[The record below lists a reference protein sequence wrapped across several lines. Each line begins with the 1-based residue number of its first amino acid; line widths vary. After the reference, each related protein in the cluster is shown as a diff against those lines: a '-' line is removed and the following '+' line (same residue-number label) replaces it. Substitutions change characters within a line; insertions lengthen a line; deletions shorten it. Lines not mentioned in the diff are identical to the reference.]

1 MILFHKRRMRAVHST
16 LGLSKRW
23 LVQRI
28 TTATNFS
35 VAVGF
40 RLLANREFVVSKVG
54 FLGIFVDGS
63 PGLGPGRSCGTGSVS
78 KGLFPNRKDPSSN
91 CTFPFVPYGTGCIP
105 SDRKSSKTFADVATL
120 AANLDVFAAWRVG
133 MVAPCASTRVN
144 ASWRET
150 GRRTNVSVR
159 ASRVVD
165 ASLVAPRPRFNDGS
179 DTRFSPLLNGM
190 WTLAGG
196 HGSFEVKEIM
206 EVMQSYARRGYTTFD
221 TADIYGPSERILGD
235 FYEQWRTQEEQP
247 LEMFTKFVPNIFRET
262 CTPKSVEKTVRN
274 SMNMLKVDK
283 IDLVQMHWWDYAI
296 PGMVDAAL
304 ALTELKEKGL
314 IKSIGMTNM
323 GVEAMDE
330 MWNADVPIV
339 CNQVQFSMI
348 DRRPLNGMVQFCK
361 DKDIKI
367 FAYGSVM
374 GGLLS
379 ERFVEEPAKVFGR
392 PRYTNV
398 NLDTSSLKMYWALV
412 KKFSGGS
419 QDLWRELLGVLE
431 GIAQK
436 HGVTVTC
443 VAIRWV
449 MDQGDVYPI
458 IGVRNAKH
466 LEVNE
471 KVLSLVL
478 DIKDQE
484 AIDEV
489 LSRSRGPTG
498 DIYSFE
504 RGL

>member
-1 MILFHKRRMRAVHST
+1 MDAL
-16 LGLSKRW
+16 
-23 LVQRI
+23 
-28 TTATNFS
+28 
-35 VAVGF
+35 
-40 RLLANREFVVSKVG
+40 
-54 FLGIFVDGS
+54 
-63 PGLGPGRSCGTGSVS
+63 
-78 KGLFPNRKDPSSN
+78 
-91 CTFPFVPYGTGCIP
+91 
-105 SDRKSSKTFADVATL
+105 
-120 AANLDVFAAWRVG
+120 
-133 MVAPCASTRVN
+133 
-144 ASWRET
+144 
-150 GRRTNVSVR
+150 R
-159 ASRVVD
+159 ASRHARASKASWKRRRNVVVRGD
-165 ASLVAPRPRFNDGS
+165 RASLAVPRPGFNDGS
-179 DTRFSPLLNGM
+179 DTRFAPLLNGM

-196 HGSFEVKEIM
+196 HGEFDVQEIM
-206 EVMQSYARRGYTTFD
+206 EVMKKYARSGYTTFD
-221 TADIYGPSERILGD
+221 TADIYGPSEKILGE
-235 FYEQWRTQEEQP
+235 FYEQWRMQEEKP
-247 LEMFTKFVPNIFRET
+247 LEMFTKFVPNIFREP
-262 CTPKSVEKTVRN
+262 CSPKSVEKTVRN

-304 ALTELKEKGL
+304 ALTDLKEKGM

-323 GVEAMDE
+323 GVDAMDE
-330 MWNADVPIV
+330 MWSNDVPIV
-339 CNQVQFSMI
+339 CNQVQFSLI
-348 DRRPLNGMVQFCK
+348 DRRPLNGMVEFCK

-379 ERFVEEPAKVFGR
+379 ERFVEEPARVFGR

-419 QDLWRELLGVLE
+419 QDLWRELLGVLK
-431 GIAQK
+431 GIALK
-436 HGVTVTC
+436 HDVTVTC

-458 IGVRNAKH
+458 IGVRSAKH

-478 DIKDQE
+478 DARDNE

-489 LSRSRGPTG
+489 LSRSKGPTG

-504 RGL
+504 RGD